1 MSVTMSTPP
10 VQIEHRGAVSE
21 IRLCRE
27 EARNALD
34 TASLHA
40 LDDALVEVLRRSATR
55 ALIVSGQRVFCS
67 GADLDHLATMSR
79 EQVQAFCALG
89 TGVLDRLARMPLPTI
104 AAVGGAA
111 LGGGF
116 ELVLACDMAVASSSA
131 LFGLPEIQ
139 LGTIPSFGGVR
150 RMCRRLSP
158 STARE
163 LIYSGRTFTATR
175 AKELGLVLD
184 VVKSVD
190 LANHCEQLASRIAR
204 NALPALAAAKRL
216 FVADELEAGSAER
229 ELMEAQQL
237 VSTADWH
244 ERLTARRTGD
254 RPFSSKTREGD
265 TP

>member
-1 MSVTMSTPP
+1 MSVTMSTPV

-21 IRLCRE
+21 LRLCRE

-34 TASLHA
+34 TASLQA
-40 LDDALVEVLRRSATR
+40 LDDAIAEVARRSATR

-67 GADLDHLATMSR
+67 GADLDHLATMSA
-79 EQVQAFCALG
+79 EQVHAFCALG
-89 TGVLDRLARMPLPTI
+89 TAVLDRLASVPLPTI

-139 LGTIPSFGGVR
+139 LGAIPSFGGVR
-150 RMCRRLSP
+150 RLCRRLSP

-163 LIYSGRTFTATR
+163 LIYSGRTFTAAR
-175 AKELGLVLD
+175 AKELGVVLD

-190 LANHCEQLASRIAR
+190 LAGHCEQLASRIAR
-204 NALPALAAAKRL
+204 NAPLALAAAKRL
-216 FVADELEAGSAER
+216 FVADELGAGSAER
-229 ELMEAQQL
+229 ELGEAQRL

-244 ERLTARRTGD
+244 ERVTARRPGD
-254 RPFSSKTREGD
+254 RRVASETRKGD